1 MNKDAMRNM
10 SAEELDDYGKL
21 LGIITKA
28 ANDAEGKAALIERRR
43 AKVAKVRVLGMD
55 LDIPVKVLQ
64 DKRVVDCFG
73 DASTDESM
81 IRGMELILGAD
92 QWQRV
97 IDAAT
102 DEDGTV
108 DVKAL
113 ALAYK
118 QIIYADELK
127 NY

>member
-1 MNKDAMRNM
+1 MNKEAMRNM

-55 LDIPVKVLQ
+55 LDIPVKVMQ
-64 DKRVVDCFG
+64 DKRVAECFG
-73 DASTDESM
+73 DAATDESM
-81 IRGMELILGAD
+81 VQGMELILGAE

-102 DEDGTV
+102 DEDGTI
-108 DVKAL
+108 DMKAL

>member
-1 MNKDAMRNM
+1 MNREAMRNM

-55 LDIPVKVLQ
+55 LDIPVKVMQ
-64 DKRVVDCFG
+64 DKRVAECFG
-73 DASTDESM
+73 DAATDESM
-81 IRGMELILGAD
+81 VQGMELILGAE

-102 DEDGTV
+102 DEDGTI
-108 DVKAL
+108 DMKAL

>member
-73 DASTDESM
+73 DSSTDESM
-81 IRGMELILGAD
+81 IRGMELILGAE

>member
-73 DASTDESM
+73 DSSTDESM